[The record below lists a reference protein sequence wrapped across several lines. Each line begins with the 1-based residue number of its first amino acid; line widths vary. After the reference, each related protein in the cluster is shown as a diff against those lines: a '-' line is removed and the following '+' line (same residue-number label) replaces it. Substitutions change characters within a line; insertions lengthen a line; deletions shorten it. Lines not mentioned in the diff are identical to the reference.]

1 MSFADLPALR
11 LVSIAAAVGWL
22 LAILLGA
29 AVWVQSARHS
39 TAKAAIDTAETA
51 LDACIETADGWESTA
66 TDLRSRLAAEVEAR
80 RVDRARD
87 VEAVAAALAAK
98 RDADATLD
106 AWMDRYA
113 AATRSAECAAIER
126 LPICEVPE

>member
-1 MSFADLPALR
+1 LR

-29 AVWVQSARHS
+29 AVWVQSARHESAS
-39 TAKAAIDTAETA
+39 TTLEHVAAARDSNAQSAAAWKAAFEKVK
-51 LDACIETADGWESTA
+51 
-66 TDLRSRLAAEVEAR
+66 SRLDQQISERE
-80 RVDRARD
+80 VDRRRD
-87 VEAVAAALAAK
+87 RDAVAAAQAAK